1 MKVSKTFLCV
11 LFLLAAAATAAAQ
24 QPKPTSPSVPG
35 LDAVLAS
42 EKLEDGVYT
51 NAVLGLRLRIPD
63 GWSVSEDATKKQII
77 EAGKVALKSNN
88 EAQRAEMEKSIS
100 NTAVLLTLM
109 QSPPGLPIQSALI
122 MMVEK
127 LPAPRVNA
135 TPYVTQVR
143 TLLLENSTL
152 KYAVDQ
158 DVHDETINGQPFV
171 ALDVFI
177 ASENIRVNQKYAC
190 QMRKGFAFCL
200 IETYGTEAQLAAL
213 KNVADGITF
222 K

>member
-1 MKVSKTFLCV
+1 MRVAKTFLCV
-11 LFLLAAAATAAAQ
+11 LFLLVAAATAAAQ
-24 QPKPTSPSVPG
+24 KPERTPPSVPG
-35 LDAVLAS
+35 LVEVVAS
-42 EKLEDGVYT
+42 EKLEGRVYINT
-51 NAVLGLRLRIPD
+51 VLGLRLPIPD
-63 GWSVSEDATKKQII
+63 GWSVSEDETKKQII
-77 EAGKVALKSNN
+77 EAGKVAMKPSN
-88 EAQRAEMEKSIS
+88 EAQRAEMERSIS

-109 QSPPGLPIQSALI
+109 QSPPGQPVQSALI

-127 LPAPRVNA
+127 LPAPRVTA
-135 TPYVTQVR
+135 TPYVMQLR

-152 KYAVDQ
+152 KYSVDQ

-171 ALDVFI
+171 ALDVFVTG
-177 ASENIRVNQKYAC
+177 ENVRVNQKYAC

-200 IETYGTEAQLAAL
+200 IETYGTDGQLAAL